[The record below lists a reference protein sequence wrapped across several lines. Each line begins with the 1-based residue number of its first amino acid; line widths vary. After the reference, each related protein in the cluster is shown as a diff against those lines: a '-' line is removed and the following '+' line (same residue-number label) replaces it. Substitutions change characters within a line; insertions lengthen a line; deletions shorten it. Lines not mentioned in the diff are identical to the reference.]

1 MRRWPICS
9 LPRSRWQCSATPL
22 GEVPA
27 TPQPDRAI
35 GLGDAGGMPI
45 GGASPLEAVF
55 YAVIQHVPDMPWR
68 KPALASG

>member
-1 MRRWPICS
+1 
-9 LPRSRWQCSATPL
+9 
-22 GEVPA
+22 VPA

-55 YAVIQHVPDMPWR
+55 YAVIRRVPDMPWR